1 MYEDV
6 IGPGRFN
13 PIPKK
18 VLPFPLENIEETLA
32 DVYFEMDKIR
42 KRIEVVKRNNVTSLT
57 EVRLKQLGKMQYK
70 INPAMNLV
78 RDLTKDLDGDRG
90 CALSVLGRRR
100 PLATFL
106 RGGTRN
112 TYGRWCRWL
121 VRSTR

>member
-6 IGPGRFN
+6 IGPGGFN
-13 PIPKK
+13 SIPKK

-70 INPAMNLV
+70 INTAMNLV
-78 RDLTKDLDGDRG
+78 RDLTKDLD
-90 CALSVLGRRR
+90 S
-100 PLATFL
+100 FWI
-106 RGGTRN
+106 N
-112 TYGRWCRWL
+112 
-121 VRSTR
+121 